1 MRGFHSKVI
10 LPFDYVVLGD
20 HLTNKIQHISTDTMA
35 IDNKLGRV
43 VNYCERLPLL
53 QPHEP

>member
-1 MRGFHSKVI
+1 MRGFHSKV
-10 LPFDYVVLGD
+10 LLHFDYVVLGD
-20 HLTNKIQHISTDTMA
+20 HVTNKTQHISTDTMA

-43 VNYCERLPLL
+43 VKYCERLPLL